1 MRVVVIGAGGQLGS
15 EILKL
20 TPEGVK
26 VIGLTHEDIEIA
38 DLQNVKRVL
47 HDLKPEVVINTAAFH
62 KTDSCEEF
70 PLRAFEVNSAG
81 VKNLVDV
88 CRKFGSVLLHISTDY
103 VFDGKKAELREPY
116 TEEDTPN
123 PINVYGISKYAGELM
138 VRNYL
143 REHYIVRVASL
154 YGKKGSKSKGGN
166 FVLNILK
173 KAKEGE
179 DLRIVDD
186 VFMSPTYTVDAAKEI
201 WNLVLKRRPFGTYH
215 ITNGG
220 YCSWY
225 EFALEIFRLADV
237 KARVKPVSS
246 SEFPRKA
253 QIPRWTPLIS
263 VKGIRLRHW
272 KEALREFLTKF
283 TP

>member
-47 HDLKPEVVINTAAFH
+47 HNLKPEVVINTAAFH

-123 PINVYGISKYAGELM
+123 PINVYGVSKYAGELM

-263 VKGIRLRHW
+263 VKGIRLRYW